1 MRSYLLSAL
10 AFLRNTWRGLTSMR
24 TALILLFLLALAALP
39 GALVPQR
46 SLNKGEVDKY
56 FSQYPELAPV
66 LDKLQ
71 VFDVFSSVWFA
82 SIYVLLFV
90 SLCGCLLPRC
100 WEYLKQ
106 LRAKPV
112 RTPRNLARMPHH
124 AQTTVDSTPDTA
136 MRTAQR
142 RLRRWRRIE
151 RTENDGSRT
160 ISAERGFLRE
170 AGNLVFHFALV
181 GLLIGVA
188 GGKLFGYSGDV
199 IVMANGAGFCNS
211 GTYNYDSFQGGPE
224 VDGTNLDPYCLRVN
238 KFDVPYRP
246 NGQAANF
253 HADVEYQSGEN
264 LETNQWQHW
273 GLETNHPLR
282 TAGDRVYLTGN
293 GYAPTFTV
301 IFPNGQQRS
310 ETTQWQPVSPQTML
324 SQGATKFDPPGVRD
338 EAERR
343 QKQLAIT
350 GLFAPTALNHGGMV
364 TSTFPALHNPQVAV
378 DVLQGDLGTD
388 SGRGQSIF
396 GVNQHQVETG
406 RLNKV
411 VRKNLAQGETVALP
425 DGTQVRFDGVQRWV
439 NLQISHDPFQT
450 FVLVCAMAIIGG
462 LTLSLS
468 IKRRRIWVR
477 VVPAAGDAGRAVVEV
492 GGLARTDQA
501 GYGEE
506 FTKLVEDLVGVH
518 PDDIADP
525 GEPAP
530 VSERKLAGVG
540 AADGSAGPD
549 PSSAA
554 DSAGSA
560 ESEPDSARPDAEPA
574 GTGSGSTGSGSAAD
588 DETSEGGNVPEH
600 GEDPEGAGNA
610 ADAGSTHAPQDA
622 DNAGNAESAAEDEAG
637 SDGSDG
643 PADSSARGR
652 KS

>member
-1 MRSYLLSAL
+1 MRSSLLSTL

-56 FSQYPELAPV
+56 FHQYPELAPI

-71 VFDVFSSVWFA
+71 VFEVFGSVWFA
-82 SIYVLLFV
+82 AIYVLLFI

-124 AQTTVDSTPDTA
+124 AKATVDTSADDAVATA
-136 MRTAQR
+136 HH
-142 RLRRWRRIE
+142 RLRRWRKVE
-151 RTENDGSRT
+151 RTEDDGSRT

-188 GGKLFGYSGDV
+188 GGKLFGYTGQV

-211 GTYNYDSFQGGPE
+211 GTYNYDSFQGGAE

-238 KFDVPYRP
+238 DFHVPYRP
-246 NGQAANF
+246 SGQPASF
-253 HADVEYQSGEN
+253 HADLDYQSGED
-264 LETNQWQHW
+264 LETNSWKHW

-293 GYAPTFTV
+293 GYAPKFTV
-301 IFPNGQQRS
+301 TFPNGQQR
-310 ETTQWQPVSPQTML
+310 TGLTQWQPESPQTML

-338 EAERR
+338 ETERR
-343 QKQLAIT
+343 EKQLAIT
-350 GLFAPTALNHGGMV
+350 GLFAPTAMDHGGLV
-364 TSTFPALHNPQVAV
+364 TSTFPDTLNQKVAI
-378 DVLQGDLGTD
+378 DVLRGDLGTD

-396 GVNQHQVETG
+396 GINQSMVDSG
-406 RLNKV
+406 RLKRVDRTNLGLGQE
-411 VRKNLAQGETVALP
+411 VRLD
-425 DGTQVRFDGVQRWV
+425 DGTQIRFDGAQRWV
-439 NLQISHDPFQT
+439 NLQVSHDPFQMW
-450 FVLVCAMAIIGG
+450 VLGCAIAIIGG
-462 LTLSLS
+462 LSASLS

-477 VVPAAGDAGRAVVEV
+477 VVPAGGDPSGDEAASARSVIEV

-506 FTKLVEDLVGVH
+506 FVGLAADLIGHDAEDVSTAQDS
-518 PDDIADP
+518 PDPEKPDP
-525 GEPAP
+525 GN
-530 VSERKLAGVG
+530 
-540 AADGSAGPD
+540 PD
-549 PSSAA
+549 SGDA
-554 DSAGSA
+554 DSGEADSGNQDSGNQDSGDAGNS
-560 ESEPDSARPDAEPA
+560 
-574 GTGSGSTGSGSAAD
+574 
-588 DETSEGGNVPEH
+588 
-600 GEDPEGAGNA
+600 DPEAR
-610 ADAGSTHAPQDA
+610 T
-622 DNAGNAESAAEDEAG
+622 
-637 SDGSDG
+637 
-643 PADSSARGR
+643 DSSVRGR
-652 KS
+652 NS